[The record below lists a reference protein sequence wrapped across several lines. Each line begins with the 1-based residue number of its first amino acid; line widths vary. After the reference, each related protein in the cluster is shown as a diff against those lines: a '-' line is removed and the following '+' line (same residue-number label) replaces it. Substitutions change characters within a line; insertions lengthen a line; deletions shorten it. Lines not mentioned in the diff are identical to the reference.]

1 MANYI
6 NRVYGSHGVYANSVH
21 PGGALTGLQVNL
33 SLENLQ
39 EWGSNAEMMAGMLS
53 PEQGAAR
60 TVWAAVSSTWEGN
73 GGKYLTDCGV
83 GAPAKDMMSILDPG
97 YAPHAFDEE
106 GENRLWKLSEE
117 LTNAMVT
124 K

>member
-1 MANYI
+1 
-6 NRVYGSHGVYANSVH
+6 
-21 PGGALTGLQVNL
+21 
-33 SLENLQ
+33 
-39 EWGSNAEMMAGMLS
+39 MMAGMLS
-53 PEQGAAR
+53 PEQGAVT
-60 TVWAAVSSTWEGN
+60 TVWAAVSSTWEGK

-97 YAPHAFDEE
+97 YAPHALDEE

-117 LTNAMVT
+117 LTNATVA